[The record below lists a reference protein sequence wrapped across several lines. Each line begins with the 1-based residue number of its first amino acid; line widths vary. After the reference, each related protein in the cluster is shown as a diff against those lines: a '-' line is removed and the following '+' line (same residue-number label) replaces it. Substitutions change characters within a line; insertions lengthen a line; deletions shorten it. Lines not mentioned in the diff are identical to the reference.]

1 MCACIFLIRSVCVS
15 CVHSHHSP
23 SSTSSPPCPQPPPSR
38 AVLVL
43 ASPRAATTA
52 VTTAHGAT
60 GGLCACHCT
69 LIDCCSDP
77 MGWGQPFQ
85 PPCSQPVNSSGD
97 SEGIGSA
104 GSSNADPILS
114 SCCNVWDLQSLE
126 QRILSAAKPQAT
138 ESHAGVQGTSPSI
151 VVLDSLDP
159 FLRHNTPA
167 ALLAMIARLQWHASV
182 SGLLLLSHADV
193 TPPAVTSSLRH
204 MAHALLS
211 LEPHP
216 GHSILP
222 LSLLLSSPLLPHP
235 ASSSHHPLGNSAVT
249 TATNSTSSTAA
260 GTGIISGRGSGRGES
275 GGSMGGDIMGDRH
288 VLPGGI
294 LMLQQ
299 KRASGKFRTA
309 LEEFHFDRQGAV
321 HIDAQTKGSVRMPQP
336 PTAPSESPVTAPQP
350 TLASDNKRDSTVE
363 PPPNV
368 PPPEQQPAEGP
379 HTGLTGRREGAAVE
393 PSRAMG
399 DRVPE
404 VSFRLELSE
413 EERAAREKVVLPY
426 EHRGETGPI
435 KIYDGRRSLAPS
447 QIKGAAKAYGESLV
461 GVVSARVA
469 ELAVG
474 TTGGEW
480 SEGGGGG
487 LIHYERDSDDEYPD
501 SDEDP
506 DDDLDI

>member
-1 MCACIFLIRSVCVS
+1 MKVTGVNAAAQQIPF
-15 CVHSHHSP
+15 P
-23 SSTSSPPCPQPPPSR
+23 
-38 AVLVL
+38 A
-43 ASPRAATTA
+43 AAAT
-52 VTTAHGAT
+52 
-60 GGLCACHCT
+60 
-69 LIDCCSDP
+69 
-77 MGWGQPFQ
+77 F
-85 PPCSQPVNSSGD
+85 SG
-97 SEGIGSA
+97 I
-104 GSSNADPILS
+104 
-114 SCCNVWDLQSLE
+114 
-126 QRILSAAKPQAT
+126 
-138 ESHAGVQGTSPSI
+138 
-151 VVLDSLDP
+151 
-159 FLRHNTPA
+159 
-167 ALLAMIARLQWHASV
+167 
-182 SGLLLLSHADV
+182 LLLSHADV

-216 GHSILP
+216 SHSLLP
-222 LSLLLSSPLLPHP
+222 LSLLLSSPSLPHP
-235 ASSSHHPLGNSAVT
+235 SSSSHHPFGTPAVT
-249 TATNSTSSTAA
+249 PATTSTSSIRAA
-260 GTGIISGRGSGRGES
+260 SGNVGGGGSGRSEG
-275 GGSMGGDIMGDRH
+275 GGSTGMGGDFMGDRH

-294 LMLQQ
+294 LLLQQ

-321 HIDAQTKGSVRMPQP
+321 HIDAQTRGSVRTPQQPSP
-336 PTAPSESPVTAPQP
+336 PTESPVTAPQT
-350 TLASDNKRDSTVE
+350 TLATDSRS
-363 PPPNV
+363 NGSKV
-368 PPPEQQPAEGP
+368 PPDVPLPQEQPGIDTVVGP
-379 HTGLTGRREGAAVE
+379 HTRARGQGEAADVD
-393 PSRAMG
+393 PIRAKG

-435 KIYDGRRSLAPS
+435 KIYDGRRGLAPGH
-447 QIKGAAKAYGESLV
+447 IKGTAKTFGESSV
-461 GVVSARVA
+461 GGVSTRMA